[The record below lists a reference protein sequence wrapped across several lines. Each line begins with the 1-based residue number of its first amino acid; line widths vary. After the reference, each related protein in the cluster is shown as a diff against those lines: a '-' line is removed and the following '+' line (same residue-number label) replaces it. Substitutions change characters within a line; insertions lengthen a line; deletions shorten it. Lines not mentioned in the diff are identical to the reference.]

1 MTNLVEAP
9 AEWIDG
15 IYQLETNDPVMGGA
29 DGIDNLQAKQLAK
42 RTAYLKEQVEAAQG
56 GLTAHEAAA
65 DPHPVYLT
73 SAEGDAKVAAAVAA
87 LVASSPAALDT
98 LNELAAALGND
109 ANFAAT
115 ITNALAGKANLEQLH
130 GRNVIV
136 NGCCSVSQLN
146 GSAEITPVGN
156 SYPIDNVQYSLSQAS
171 KLKCDQT
178 ASLMGALGAVWS
190 LRTTVLAK
198 YTPIATDVLNLH
210 FPIEGLNFARFKYG
224 TANAKAGSLQFKA
237 LPSVAGT
244 YSGCIANYAG
254 TRSYPFSFAVTADDI
269 AAGGKLVKVENI
281 PGDTGGA
288 WVGATNAGA
297 AEIRFDLGCGANFKG
312 AAGAWVA
319 GDVRGVTGALAFVDQ
334 VNGSTLAI
342 TDVQFEV
349 GAFGSQF
356 ERKPYDYVEM
366 ECQRYLPTIKST
378 GSSSCI
384 GMGSSYSTTQA
395 LAHVEFKVTARVAP
409 TGLFISSAPHFN
421 IFNLSNTVT
430 NNPSSVAFSQ
440 SSQNSADFNMV
451 GTYASAGQ
459 PLRLMFSDAGGLL
472 YFTGAQI

>member
-1 MTNLVEAP
+1 MDNRSFESGAAASPPAAPASPTVGHPTAGDPQAAVPATKPGPYWFYQLGEELRSVLTAAGITPDRTNLT
-9 AEWIDG
+9 
-15 IYQLETNDPVMGGA
+15 QLLA
-29 DGIDNLQAKQLAK
+29 SINLLISSQ
-42 RTAYLKEQVEAAQG
+42 TA
-56 GLTAHEAAA
+56 
-65 DPHPVYLT
+65 
-73 SAEGDAKVAAAVAA
+73 
-87 LVASSPAALDT
+87 
-98 LNELAAALGND
+98 
-109 ANFAAT
+109 
-115 ITNALAGKANLEQLH
+115 QLH

-269 AAGGKLVKVENI
+269 AAGGKLVKIENI

-349 GAFGSQF
+349 GAFCTQF
-356 ERKPYDYVEM
+356 ERKLDDQNLR
-366 ECQRYLPTIKST
+366 ECQRYLPSFKYQGANTVLCQGMATTTTNIHALMRFYTPTRVPVT
-378 GSSSCI
+378 GIIVS
-384 GMGSSYSTTQA
+384 
-395 LAHVEFKVTARVAP
+395 
-409 TGLFISSAPHFN
+409 GLFKFIEANGVDHTGTPVWTGYGAGLTSAS
-421 IFNLSNTVT
+421 LSLPEIGFTVGQTGYFYT
-430 NNPSSVAFSQ
+430 N
-440 SSQNSADFNMV
+440 
-451 GTYASAGQ
+451 
-459 PLRLMFSDAGGLL
+459 DANAKIH
-472 YFTGAQI
+472 FTGAQI